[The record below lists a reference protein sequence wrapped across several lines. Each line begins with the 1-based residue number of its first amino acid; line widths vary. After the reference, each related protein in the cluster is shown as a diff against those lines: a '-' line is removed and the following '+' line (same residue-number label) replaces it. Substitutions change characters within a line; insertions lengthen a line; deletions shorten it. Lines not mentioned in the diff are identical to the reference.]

1 MKRKQSVAR
10 TYKRLSAHK
19 KVILYLKIQGKMA
32 AVGSPFVNTS
42 LIYTYILGLAAINA
56 ITSAL
61 NAQALGGHGT
71 ADAIAKAVEAAEKFI
86 DYWADIVDMVSE
98 GDPVIIASSGFTP
111 TKGETTPASIN
122 EQPALDFVPQKQA
135 GSVRLTVKTSSIT
148 VDNPV
153 MTYVLGSSLDT
164 LTRSG
169 DLMYCTDPKVQLFI
183 INGKKDEM
191 VTGLPSGVDMQCVC
205 VITNTAGV
213 STYSNVI
220 KFKVP

>member
-1 MKRKQSVAR
+1 MQRKQSVAR
-10 TYKRLSAHK
+10 IYKRLSPAK

-42 LIYTYILGLAAINA
+42 LIYTYILGLAAITA
-56 ITSAL
+56 ITTAL
-61 NAQALGGHGT
+61 NAHANGGHGT
-71 ADAIAKAVEAAEKFI
+71 ADAVTKAVEAAEKFI

-111 TKGETTPASIN
+111 TKGESTPASIN
-122 EQPALDFVPQKQA
+122 GQPVLDFYPQKQA
-135 GSVRLTVKTSSIT
+135 GSVKLKVDVRSIT
-148 VDNPV
+148 VEHPT
-153 MTYVLGSSLDT
+153 MTYILGSSLDT

-183 INGKKDEM
+183 INGKKEELI
-191 VTGLPSGVDMQCVC
+191 TGLPSKVELQCVC

-220 KFKVP
+220 KFTVP